1 MKKSQPLLRILR
13 TSNNEA
19 KLWEETTMKLNRRLF
34 IGTGAAAAATLS
46 APTVFAAGHGKPRV
60 VVVGGGA
67 GGATAARYIAKDSK
81 GEIDVTLI
89 EPTRMYYTCFFSN
102 LYLGGV
108 KEIDNLGH
116 SYGTLAA
123 GGVNVVHDW
132 AVDVD
137 RDAKTVALAGG
148 GSVPYD
154 KLILSPGI
162 DFVEGAVEGWDLSAQ
177 NAMPHAYKGGSQTE
191 LLKAK
196 IAAMPEGGTF
206 AMVAPP
212 NPYRCPP
219 GPYERVSMVAHY
231 LKANNPTAKIIVAD
245 PKPKF
250 SKMALFQEGWADNY
264 DGMIDWIGEDFGGG
278 AVSVDPAAMTVT
290 IDGEVTSVDA
300 CNVIPAMKAG
310 RIAELAGVTDGNW
323 APVNAADMST
333 KADADVYVLGDAS
346 QQGDMPKSG
355 FSANSQAKVC
365 ANAVRGALTG
375 SKVFPAKFSNT
386 CWSLID
392 TATASKLVPPTRQRT
407 RRLPRLTGLSRPRV
421 KMRPCAKPPMR
432 NPKVGM
438 RVSPQTCS
446 AKTIL
451 GGL

>member
-1 MKKSQPLLRILR
+1 
-13 TSNNEA
+13 
-19 KLWEETTMKLNRRLF
+19 MKLNRRLF
-34 IGTGAAAAATLS
+34 IGTGAAATATLA

-81 GEIDVTLI
+81 GEIDVMLI
-89 EPTRMYYTCFFSN
+89 EPSRMYYTCFFSN
-102 LYLGGV
+102 LYIGGV
-108 KEIDNLGH
+108 KEIDDLGH

-123 GGVNVVHDW
+123 SGVNVVHDW
-132 AVDVD
+132 AVGVD

-162 DFVEGAVEGWDLSAQ
+162 DFVDGAVEGWDLSAQ

-196 IAAMPEGGTF
+196 IAAMPEGGIF

-212 NPYRCPP
+212 NPFRCPP

-245 PKPKF
+245 PKDKF
-250 SKMALFQEGWADNY
+250 SKMALFQEGWGAHYN
-264 DGMIDWIGEDFGGG
+264 GMIDWIGSDFGGG
-278 AVSVDPAAMTVT
+278 NVSVDPNAMTVT
-290 IDGEVTSVDA
+290 IDGEVTKVDA

-346 QQGDMPKSG
+346 EQGDMPKSG

-392 TATASKLVPPTRQRT
+392 TDDGV
-407 RRLPRLTGLSRPRV
+407 
-421 KMRPCAKPPMR
+421 
-432 NPKVGM
+432 KVGATYEATDEKIAK
-438 RVSPQTCS
+438 VDGFIS
-446 AKTIL
+446 ATGESAELRKATYEESEGWYAGITADMF
-451 GGL
+451 G

>member
-1 MKKSQPLLRILR
+1 MS
-13 TSNNEA
+13 
-19 KLWEETTMKLNRRLF
+19 LNRRTF
-34 IGTGAAAAATLS
+34 IGTGAAVAAALA
-46 APTVFAAGHGKPRV
+46 APMVNAAGHGRPRV

-67 GGATAARYIAKDSK
+67 GGATAARYVAKGSK

-102 LYLGGV
+102 LYLGGF
-108 KEIDNLGH
+108 KEIGDIGH
-116 SYGTLAA
+116 TYGGLAA
-123 GGVNVVHDW
+123 SGVNVVHDW
-132 AVDVD
+132 AVGVD

-162 DFVEGAVEGWDLSAQ
+162 DFVDGAVEGWDLSAQ
-177 NAMPHAYKGGSQTE
+177 NAMPHAYKAGSQSE
-191 LLKAK
+191 LLKAQLM
-196 IAAMPEGGTF
+196 AMPEGGTF

-219 GPYERVSMVAHY
+219 GPYERVSMVAHF
-231 LKANNPTAKIIVAD
+231 LKQNNPTAKIIVAD

-250 SKMALFQEGWADNY
+250 SKMALFQEGWNNHYA
-264 DGMIDWIGEDFGGG
+264 GMVDWIGEDFGGG
-278 AVSVDPAAMTVT
+278 EVSVDPGAMTVS
-290 IDGEVTSVDA
+290 IDGEVTKVDV

-333 KADADVYVLGDAS
+333 KADPDIHVLGDAAS
-346 QQGDMPKSG
+346 QGDMPKSG

-386 CWSLID
+386 CWSLIAPD
-392 TATASKLVPPTRQRT
+392 DGV
-407 RRLPRLTGLSRPRV
+407 
-421 KMRPCAKPPMR
+421 
-432 NPKVGM
+432 KVGATYEATPEKIAK
-438 RVSPQTCS
+438 VDGFISQTGES
-446 AKTIL
+446 ADVRKATYIESEGWYTGITTDML
-451 GGL
+451 G

>member
-1 MKKSQPLLRILR
+1 MVLAQGR
-13 TSNNEA
+13 
-19 KLWEETTMKLNRRLF
+19 
-34 IGTGAAAAATLS
+34 
-46 APTVFAAGHGKPRV
+46 PRV

-89 EPTRMYYTCFFSN
+89 EPSRTYYTCFFSN
-102 LYLGGV
+102 LYLGGFQ
-108 KEIDNLGH
+108 ELSDIAH

-123 GGVNVVHDW
+123 DYGINVVHDW
-132 AVDVD
+132 AIGVD
-137 RDAKTVALAGG
+137 RDAKTVSLAGG

-162 DFVEGAVEGWDLSAQ
+162 DFVDGAVEGWDVSAQ
-177 NAMPHAYKGGSQTE
+177 NKMPHAYKAGSQTE
-191 LLKAK
+191 LLKAQ
-196 IAAMPEGGTF
+196 IMAMPEGGTF

-219 GPYERVSMVAHY
+219 GPYERVSMVAHV

-250 SKMALFQEGWADNY
+250 SKMALFQEGWANHY
-264 DGMIDWIGEDFGGG
+264 EGMVDWIGEDFGGG
-278 AVSVDPAAMTVT
+278 NVSVNPDAMTVT
-290 IDGEVTSVDA
+290 IDGEETKVDV

-310 RIAELAGVTDGNW
+310 RIVEMAGVTEGNW
-323 APVNAADMST
+323 APVNAADMSS
-333 KADADVYVLGDAS
+333 KADPDIYVLGDAS

-392 TATASKLVPPTRQRT
+392 TDDGV
-407 RRLPRLTGLSRPRV
+407 
-421 KMRPCAKPPMR
+421 
-432 NPKVGM
+432 KVGATYEATPEKIAK
-438 RVSPQTCS
+438 VDGFISQTGEDADLRKATYEES
-446 AKTIL
+446 L
-451 GGL
+451 GWYAGITSDMFG

>member
-1 MKKSQPLLRILR
+1 
-13 TSNNEA
+13 
-19 KLWEETTMKLNRRLF
+19 MKLNRRMF
-34 IGTGAAAAATLS
+34 IGTGAAAAASLQ
-46 APTVFAAGHGKPRV
+46 APAVLAAGHGKPRV
-60 VVVGGGA
+60 VVIGGGA

-81 GEIDVTLI
+81 GEIDVTLV
-89 EPTRMYYTCFFSN
+89 EPTRTYYTCFFSN
-102 LYLGGV
+102 LYLGGF
-108 KEIDNLGH
+108 KEMDDLGH

-123 GGVNVVHDW
+123 KYGINVVHDW

-137 RDAKTVALAGG
+137 RDSKTVALAGG
-148 GSVPYD
+148 ASLPYD

-162 DFVEGAVEGWDLSAQ
+162 DFVDGAVEGWSVAAQ

-191 LLKAK
+191 LLKAQ
-196 IAAMPEGGTF
+196 IMNMPEGGTF

-219 GPYERVSMVAHY
+219 GPYERISMVAHQ

-250 SKMALFQEGWADNY
+250 SKMALFQEGWGNHY
-264 DGMIDWIGEDFGGG
+264 DGMVDWIGEDFGGG
-278 AVSVDPAAMTVT
+278 NVSVNPDAMTLT
-290 IDGEVTSVDA
+290 IDGEETKVDV

-310 RIAELAGVTDGNW
+310 RIAEMAGVTDGNW
-323 APVNAADMST
+323 APVNAADMSS

-375 SKVFPAKFSNT
+375 SRVFPAKFSNT

-392 TATASKLVPPTRQRT
+392 TNDGV
-407 RRLPRLTGLSRPRV
+407 
-421 KMRPCAKPPMR
+421 
-432 NPKVGM
+432 KVGATYEATDEKIAK
-438 RVSPQTCS
+438 VDGFISQTGEDAETRKATYEES
-446 AKTIL
+446 EGWYTGITTDMFT
-451 GGL
+451 

>member
-1 MKKSQPLLRILR
+1 M
-13 TSNNEA
+13 NF
-19 KLWEETTMKLNRRLF
+19 NRRLF
-34 IGTGAAAAATLS
+34 LGTGVAAATTLA
-46 APTVFAAGHGKPRV
+46 APNVFAAGHGKPRV

-81 GEIDVTLI
+81 GAIDVTLI
-89 EPTRMYYTCFFSN
+89 EPSRMYYTCFFSN
-102 LYLGGV
+102 LYLGGI
-108 KEIDNLGH
+108 KTIDDLGH
-116 SYGTLAA
+116 SYGTMAA

-132 AVDVD
+132 AVGVD
-137 RDAKTVALAGG
+137 RDAKTVSLAGG

-162 DFVEGAVEGWDLSAQ
+162 DFVDGAVEGWDLSSQ

-191 LLKAK
+191 LLKSQ
-196 IAAMPEGGTF
+196 IAAMPQGGTF

-250 SKMALFQEGWADNY
+250 SKQGLFQEGWANHY
-264 DGMIDWIGEDFGGG
+264 DGMIDWIGDDFGGG
-278 AVSVDPAAMTVT
+278 NVSVDPDAMTVT
-290 IDGEVTSVDA
+290 IDGDVTKVDV

-386 CWSLID
+386 CWTLID
-392 TATASKLVPPTRQRT
+392 TNDGV
-407 RRLPRLTGLSRPRV
+407 
-421 KMRPCAKPPMR
+421 
-432 NPKVGM
+432 KVGATYEATDEKISKVDGFISQTGETAEM
-438 RVSPQTCS
+438 RKATYEESEGWYAGIT
-446 AKTIL
+446 ADMF
-451 GGL
+451 G